1 MITKLVQGT
10 LLVAVAGIASSALF
24 AAHQEG
30 STSTPVAQVGDDG
43 PAVQGDTKKK
53 EAKEGK
59 ITVWTL
65 YASGKG

>member
-1 MITKLVQGT
+1 M
-10 LLVAVAGIASSALF
+10 AVAGIASSALF

-30 STSTPVAQVGDDG
+30 PTSTPVAQVGDDG

-53 EAKEGK
+53 EAKEDK

>member
-30 STSTPVAQVGDDG
+30 PTSTPVAQVGDDG

-59 ITVWTL
+59 STVWTL